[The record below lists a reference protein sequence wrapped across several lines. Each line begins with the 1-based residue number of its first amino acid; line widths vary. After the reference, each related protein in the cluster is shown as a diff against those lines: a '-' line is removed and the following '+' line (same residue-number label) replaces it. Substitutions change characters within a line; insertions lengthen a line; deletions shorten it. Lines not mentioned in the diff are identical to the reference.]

1 MNLSNKI
8 RKLDRET
15 PLVPKAEMPQL
26 LESVPAWSLNAESNN
41 ISRSF
46 VAKNFLA
53 ALDFFK
59 QVGAVA
65 EEANHHPDLHL
76 TGYRNVEVH
85 LLHLWRCNW
94 QSPRFGTS

>member
-1 MNLSNKI
+1 MQTLSLRMSN
-8 RKLDRET
+8 LDRDT
-15 PLVPKAEMPQL
+15 PLVPKAEMPVL
-26 LESVPAWSLNAESNN
+26 LESVPAWSLDAESNK

-53 ALDFFK
+53 ALDFFRH
-59 QVGAVA
+59 VGAVA

-85 LLHLWRCNW
+85 SSTASLRCCV
-94 QSPRFGTS
+94 QL